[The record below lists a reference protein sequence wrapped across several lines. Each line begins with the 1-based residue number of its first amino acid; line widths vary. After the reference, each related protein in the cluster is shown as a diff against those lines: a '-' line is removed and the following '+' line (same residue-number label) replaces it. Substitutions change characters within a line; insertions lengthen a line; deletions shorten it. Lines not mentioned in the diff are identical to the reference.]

1 MELKIKSIKKL
12 ISEKMVQDYAE
23 VSGDFNPIHLDE
35 DYARET
41 EFKNKIVHGMLL
53 ISNITEIMVKN
64 FGNSWS
70 KNGALK
76 IKFRNPLPVNSNLVT
91 NLKIKKFDKS
101 LEYISKWVKD
111 LNEPTYPPQ
120 IVEHKMARERCLTKY
135 KAALNPS

>member
-35 DYARET
+35 NYAKKT

-53 ISNITEIMVKN
+53 ISNITEIMFKN
-64 FGNSWS
+64 FGNSWN

-76 IKFRNPLPVNSNLVT
+76 IKFRNPLPVNSNLET
-91 NLKIKKFDKS
+91 NLKIKKFDKNKDGT
-101 LEYISKWVKD
+101 LYTCEVMCNDHDGNILISGIASV
-111 LNEPTYPPQ
+111 L
-120 IVEHKMARERCLTKY
+120 VEE
-135 KAALNPS
+135 